1 MHLMTAL
8 TGAAVMAMAG
18 VTMGDSLTRLGCDSD
33 ITTDGQVDV
42 NDVLDIVG
50 AWGTDAHDTDGDGV
64 CGVNEL
70 LQVLQ
75 EFGQSC
81 QPFFGN
87 MTVLLDYDQ
96 GIALV
101 AGTGLANHPM
111 GPFDGSTG
119 CFNPN
124 TPTAQGDVWQIPLN
138 PVRTNNPGTVLFD
151 TLGPVGVSLNG
162 VAIYNPYD
170 GGGVDAPSTICMDD
184 FNGHPSPDGRY
195 HYHQASPWAYPAD
208 SGGHSVLMGYLFD
221 GIPIY
226 GPYESPGVFAKDV
239 SGEMALDD
247 CNGHEDPIRG
257 YHYHAIS
264 FDLDQG
270 GFPWIAGCF
279 AAVPDTSNFAG
290 GGGGPPGGCNGC
302 AQNMIP
308 PPVCNCV
315 EMIEP
320 SCCMNWTPACQ
331 DLANQFCNG
340 GPP

>member
-151 TLGPVGVSLNG
+151 TLGPVGVSLATNLDVG
-162 VAIYNPYD
+162 DLVVVTSVGEDRIEAGLSWGRHVRRLSRLRPVASN
-170 GGGVDAPSTICMDD
+170 DATPGAST
-184 FNGHPSPDGRY
+184 
-195 HYHQASPWAYPAD
+195 
-208 SGGHSVLMGYLFD
+208 
-221 GIPIY
+221 
-226 GPYESPGVFAKDV
+226 
-239 SGEMALDD
+239 
-247 CNGHEDPIRG
+247 
-257 YHYHAIS
+257 
-264 FDLDQG
+264 
-270 GFPWIAGCF
+270 
-279 AAVPDTSNFAG
+279 
-290 GGGGPPGGCNGC
+290 
-302 AQNMIP
+302 
-308 PPVCNCV
+308 
-315 EMIEP
+315 
-320 SCCMNWTPACQ
+320 
-331 DLANQFCNG
+331 
-340 GPP
+340 